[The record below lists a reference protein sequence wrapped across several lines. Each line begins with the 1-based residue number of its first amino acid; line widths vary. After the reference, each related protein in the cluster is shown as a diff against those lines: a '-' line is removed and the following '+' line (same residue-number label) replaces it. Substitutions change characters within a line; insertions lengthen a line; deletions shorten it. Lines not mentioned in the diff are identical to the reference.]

1 MIKNITTEN
10 RWIGV
15 LIIVHFVG
23 LVGLSLPGFRHLF
36 LPLTPLNLLLTL
48 VTFYKVNNDFSGKLL
63 LLSFLVFLIGFSVE
77 AVGVETG
84 ILFGS
89 YSYGAPFGFKL
100 FETPIM
106 IGVNWL
112 FLALSSY
119 GIVKYFT
126 KKSIWLI
133 LLPPI
138 LMVALD
144 FLVEPVAMKLGFWG
158 WKNDVIPV
166 QNYLMWFV
174 TSLFIH
180 ALIQWFSPKINAKIS
195 FVIFGTQTV
204 FFAVLNFV
212 I

>member
-1 MIKNITTEN
+1 MKHISIEN

-23 LVGLSLPGFRHLF
+23 LIGLSIPDLHYIF

-48 VTFYKVNNDFSGKLL
+48 VTFYKVNNEFSGKLL
-63 LLSFLVFLIGFSVE
+63 ALSFLVFLIGFSVE
-77 AVGVETG
+77 AIGVGTG

-89 YSYGAPFGFKL
+89 YSYGDPFGFKIY
-100 FETPIM
+100 ETPIM

-119 GIVKYFT
+119 GIIRFFT
-126 KKSIWLI
+126 KNSALLV
-133 LLPPI
+133 LLPAL
-138 LMVALD
+138 LMVGLD
-144 FLVEPVAMKLGFWG
+144 FLVEPVAMKLGFWS
-158 WKNDVIPV
+158 WENDIIPF
-166 QNYLMWFV
+166 QNYAMWFA
-174 TSLFIH
+174 TSIVIH
-180 ALIQWFSPKINAKIS
+180 GLILWFSPKINAKIS

>member
-1 MIKNITTEN
+1 MIKNISTEN

-15 LIIVHFVG
+15 LIILHFVG
-23 LVGLSLPGFRHLF
+23 LIGLSLPEFRHLF
-36 LPLTPLNLLLTL
+36 LPLTPVNLLLTL
-48 VTFYKVNNDFSGKLL
+48 VAFYKVNSDFSGKLL
-63 LLSFLVFLIGFSVE
+63 LLSFLIFLIGFSVE
-77 AVGVETG
+77 AIGVETG
-84 ILFGS
+84 ILFGN
-89 YSYGAPFGFKL
+89 YAYGSPFGFKI
-100 FETPIM
+100 FDTPVM

-119 GIVKYFT
+119 GIVQFFT
-126 KKSIWLI
+126 KKAFWLI
-133 LLPPI
+133 VLPPI
-138 LMVALD
+138 LMVGLD

-158 WKNDVIPV
+158 WENDIIPI
-166 QNYLMWFV
+166 QNYIMWFV

-180 ALIQWFSPKINAKIS
+180 VIIHWFSPKINSKIS